1 MLHVWCSVLQCI
13 AVCCSVLQCVA
24 VAIEIL
30 HLALFGKCVVQCI
43 AVRCSVLQCIAVYCS
58 VVQKVHVGATI
69 LRRIPSS
76 ASKVSNLAHR
86 LVYNNSISLQYSHLQ
101 QIRWHRIL
109 RVFLKL
115 ANKPEFCP

>member
-69 LRRIPSS
+69 LRRTPSS

-86 LVYNNSISLQYSHLQ
+86 LVCNNSISLQYSHL